1 MPTYARGQM
10 KHHIYHHNDLDGR
23 AYAAIIH
30 AWISKFRESD
40 DEIHF
45 YEMNYGVPF
54 DDSEIDYEN
63 DYIYMVDFS
72 LQPLDRMLPLL
83 ANPKFIWIDHHKT
96 SCQFITE
103 HPELSGLSDGKA
115 NRGIVTANLGAGCEL
130 TWEYYFGVTA
140 GEPVPPIIKII
151 SQYDT
156 WNHHGPDDWETTILP
171 IKMYL
176 EAQNTQPSDLMWRV
190 WTRQTVPLLD
200 YIAIGESLLK
210 FDRKRMA
217 ELAKEH
223 MYEGEFCGLKA
234 LIFNTAEGGSSQFEA
249 ATDVTK
255 YDIMVTYRR
264 FKDQYWTVGLYS
276 TKKEVDCSALAKKLG
291 EAGPY
296 KTGGGHPGAA
306 GFQTDTAH
314 ISELLKF

>member
-1 MPTYARGQM
+1 M
-10 KHHIYHHNDLDGR
+10 KHHIYHHNDLDGQ
-23 AYAAIIH
+23 ASAAIIA
-30 AWISKFRESD
+30 AWINEFCD
-40 DEIHF
+40 DRDILF
-45 YEMNYGVPF
+45 YEMNYGRPF
-54 DDSEIDYEN
+54 DDSKIDYEN

-83 ANPKFIWIDHHKT
+83 ANPRFIWIDHHKT
-96 SCQFITE
+96 SCQFVAE
-103 HPELSGLSDGKA
+103 HPELGFCEDTSMPLC
-115 NRGIVTANLGAGCEL
+115 GIVTSNSGAGCEL
-130 TWEYYFGVTA
+130 TWQFYYGATTGRA
-140 GEPVPPIIKII
+140 VPPIIEII

-156 WNHHGPDDWETTILP
+156 WNHNGPYEWDYIVLP
-171 IKMYL
+171 VKTYL
-176 EAQNTQPSDLMWRV
+176 GMLDTDPASAV
-190 WTRQTVPLLD
+190 WDTLLD
-200 YIAIGESLLK
+200 KKISISTIVNIGDNLLK

-217 ELAKEH
+217 HLAKEH

-264 FKDQYWTVGLYS
+264 YKDQYWTVGLYS

-306 GFQTDTAH
+306 GFQTDTAN
-314 ISELLKF
+314 ISALLKF